1 MCKIQEVTGGES
13 GGTNCDAVEIGTVWN
28 VCAVDALEP
37 PLRRPWSIG
46 NHRIS
51 PGDLFGKTSV
61 GTSRF
66 NKFEALT
73 SEEESDDE
81 EERVQKGDG
90 ESGRASI
97 LKAPWRKRLAAAA
110 AAEDPGEKRPECPPG
125 LNKQEPIEEKSCDK
139 DLIFKSNRPAGDNDF
154 TEHECVGE
162 CCSGG
167 FQSAE
172 TLRKKKKRQWRTL
185 RFESS
190 DDIEICPVENQSVGR
205 EKQESR
211 VMNLGFQV
219 ADVKKPLIAVKRITE
234 RGTMLCLDHRKK
246 TITF

>member
-1 MCKIQEVTGGES
+1 M
-13 GGTNCDAVEIGTVWN
+13 WN

-97 LKAPWRKRLAAAA
+97 LKAPWRKRLAAAT
-110 AAEDPGEKRPECPPG
+110 AAEDLVVTPPPG
-125 LNKQEPIEEKSCDK
+125 LNKWGPVEEKSGDV
-139 DLIFKSNRPAGDNDF
+139 DLSL
-154 TEHECVGE
+154 EHNCVGE
-162 CCSGG
+162 C
-167 FQSAE
+167 
-172 TLRKKKKRQWRTL
+172 WH
-185 RFESS
+185 
-190 DDIEICPVENQSVGR
+190 V
-205 EKQESR
+205 
-211 VMNLGFQV
+211 
-219 ADVKKPLIAVKRITE
+219 
-234 RGTMLCLDHRKK
+234 
-246 TITF
+246 